1 MGGARERPEDPD
13 GGRQPRRALAE
24 GGRFPYNSPMDELRI
39 REQVDLIREVFSY
52 QSRFDGKTIVLK
64 IDYPVIE
71 SASFPTLIKDLAMLR
86 QTGIQIVVV
95 PGSTERIDEVLT
107 RYGVNAPYSGEVRVS
122 SPEAI
127 PFIKMAAFDVANRF
141 MTLFSAHRV
150 TAVVGNFVKA
160 RALGVIGGVDYQQS
174 GKVDRILSEPV
185 LQLMSMGQVPIFP
198 CIGWSSAG
206 KPYNLASDDLALA
219 VAEAL
224 KAVKLFFVSS
234 GPGLSSER
242 LKTAPGMDLS
252 AEGRII
258 RLTPDQADKLSSLNP
273 GCQDDDFKRVELAA
287 KACRRGVERVHIVDG
302 LVEGVILKELFS
314 ALGIGTMVYSSPSD
328 SFRPMKAKDISE
340 VLRLMRPLV
349 EKGILKRRS
358 EEDLR
363 EKMADYVVCDSD
375 GIIQA
380 CGALH
385 PYPADGSAEVAAIAV
400 NPAFGQLGLGKRIVD
415 HLIEKARSLGL
426 SSVFVLTTQTQDWFE
441 TLGFREAS
449 VAELPPA
456 KRAAYDQKRKSEI
469 YVLDISS
476 DH

>member
-1 MGGARERPEDPD
+1 
-13 GGRQPRRALAE
+13 
-24 GGRFPYNSPMDELRI
+24 MDELRL

-64 IDYPVIE
+64 IDYPIIE
-71 SASFPTLIKDLAMLR
+71 SASFPILIKDLAMLR
-86 QTGIQIVVV
+86 QTGIQIVII
-95 PGSTERIDEVLT
+95 PGSSERIDEVLT
-107 RYGVNAPYSGEVRVS
+107 RYEVSSSFIGDMRVS

-160 RALGVIGGVDYQQS
+160 RAIGVIEGTDFQQS
-174 GKVDRILSEPV
+174 GRVDRVNSEPV
-185 LQLMSMGQVPIFP
+185 LQLMEMGHVPVFP

-206 KPYNLASDDLALA
+206 KPYNLSSDELALA

-224 KAVKLFFVSS
+224 KAVKLFFITP

-242 LKTAPGMDLS
+242 LKTREDMDLS
-252 AEGRII
+252 ADGRII
-258 RLTPDQADKLSSLNP
+258 RLTVEQAERLVSLNP
-273 GCQDDDFKRVELAA
+273 GCQELDFKRVSLAA

-302 LVEGVILKELFS
+302 SVEGVILKELFS

-328 SFRPMKAKDISE
+328 SFRPLKAKDISE

-349 EKGILKRRS
+349 EKGILKRRT
-358 EEDLR
+358 EEDIR
-363 EKMADYVVCDSD
+363 ERMADYVVCDSD

-385 PYPADGSAEVAAIAV
+385 PYPDSGCAEIAAIAV
-400 NPAFGQLGLGKRIVD
+400 NPAFSQLGLGRRIVN
-415 HLIEKARSLGL
+415 HLIEKARSAGL
-426 SSVFVLTTQTQDWFE
+426 SRVFVLTTQTQDWFE
-441 TLGFREAS
+441 ALGFRETGLDD
-449 VAELPPA
+449 LPPG
-456 KRAAYDQKRKSEI
+456 KRASYDTKRKSE
-469 YVLDISS
+469 VFSLDISQGQPE
-476 DH
+476 

>member
-1 MGGARERPEDPD
+1 MNAPGSAFMH
-13 GGRQPRRALAE
+13 RALAE
-24 GGRFPYNSPMDELRI
+24 PAPFSYNTDMDELRI

-71 SASFPTLIKDLAMLR
+71 SANFPTLIKDLAMLR
-86 QTGIQIVVV
+86 QTGIQIVIV
-95 PGSTERIDEVLT
+95 PGSTERIDEVLD
-107 RYGVNAPYSGEVRVS
+107 RYGVKAPYSGDIRIS
-122 SPEAI
+122 SSEAI

-160 RALGVIGGVDYQQS
+160 RSIGVISGVDFQQT
-174 GKVDRILSEPV
+174 GKVDRILAEPV
-185 LQLMSMGQVPIFP
+185 LQLMSMGQVPVFP

-206 KPYNLASDDLALA
+206 KPYNLSSDELALA
-219 VAEAL
+219 VAESL
-224 KAVKLFFVSS
+224 NAVKLFFVSP

-242 LKTAPGMDLS
+242 LKTTPGMDLS
-252 AEGRII
+252 ADGRVI
-258 RLTPDQADKLSSLNP
+258 RLTLDQAEKLCALNP
-273 GCQDDDFKRVELAA
+273 GCQDIDFKRVELAA

-302 LVEGVILKELFS
+302 SIEGVILKELFS

-349 EKGILKRRS
+349 EKGILKRRT

-385 PYPADGSAEVAAIAV
+385 LYPQDSTAEIAAIAV
-400 NPAFGQLGLGKRIVD
+400 NPAFSQLGLGKRIVA
-415 HLIEKARSLGL
+415 HLIEKARSSGL
-426 SSVFVLTTQTQDWFE
+426 ASVFVLTTQTQDWFE
-441 TLGFREAS
+441 SLGFREAY
-449 VAELPPA
+449 VDELPPA
-456 KRAAYDQKRKSEI
+456 KKATYDQKRKSEI
-469 YVLDISS
+469 YILDISS
-476 DH
+476 ER

>member
-1 MGGARERPEDPD
+1 MTESIAYRASGLHGM
-13 GGRQPRRALAE
+13 PRGALA
-24 GGRFPYNSPMDELRI
+24 RPSPFSYNVAMDELRL

-95 PGSTERIDEVLT
+95 PGSIERIDDVLS
-107 RYGVNAPYSGEVRVS
+107 RYGIAAPYSGSIRVS

-141 MTLFSAHRV
+141 MTLFSAHRI

-160 RALGVIGGVDYQQS
+160 RAIGVIGGVDYQQS
-174 GKVDRILSEPV
+174 GKVDRILSDSV
-185 LQLMSMGQVPIFP
+185 IQLMSMGQIPIFP
-198 CIGWSSAG
+198 CIGWSNAG
-206 KPYNLASDDLALA
+206 KPYNLSSDELALA

-224 KAVKLFFVSS
+224 KAVKLFFVSP
-234 GPGLSSER
+234 GPGLSGPR

-258 RLTPDQADKLSSLNP
+258 RLTVDQAEKLTALNP
-273 GCQDDDFKRVELAA
+273 TCQELDFRRVDLAA
-287 KACRRGVERVHIVDG
+287 KACKRGVERVHIVDG
-302 LVEGVILKELFS
+302 SIEGVILKELFS

-349 EKGILKRRS
+349 EKGILKKRT
-358 EEDLR
+358 EEDIR

-385 PYPADGSAEVAAIAV
+385 PYPAEGMAEIAAIAV
-400 NPAFGQLGLGKRIVD
+400 NPAFSQLGLGKRLVSY
-415 HLIEKARSLGL
+415 LVERASSAGL
-426 SSVFVLTTQTQDWFE
+426 KSVFVLTTQTQDWFE
-441 TLGFREAS
+441 ALGFRES
-449 VAELPPA
+449 GIEDLPPA
-456 KRAAYDQKRKSEI
+456 KRASYDLRRKSEI
-469 YVLDISS
+469 YLLDIAAEQ
-476 DH
+476 